1 MKTKLL
7 FMLLTA
13 FVVCVPAMDQKVV
26 ITGKKVTYTRKKP
39 TEAFKKK
46 FTIKYPKVKAS
57 TPALAKRIE
66 AAISFRSILGL
77 NLQEELTTN
86 QWLEEAD
93 YKVIYNDK
101 GVLCVDLFMEGSAAY
116 PDGVT
121 KTAVVDLRTGKLVK
135 TSDVFSD
142 LPGLAAMVKKA
153 QKKEI
158 ADAIVELK
166 SNPDFKD
173 EDPADLFKEADYR
186 RKDLEGFSV
195 KGDGVTFKYDYGF
208 PHVIQALQPTGEYFF
223 SWEQL
228 RPHLVPTG
236 LFAKL
241 AR

>member
-1 MKTKLL
+1 MKIKLL
-7 FMLLTA
+7 LMLLA
-13 FVVCVPAMDQKVV
+13 ALVVCVHAMDQKVG

-39 TEAFKKK
+39 MQDFKKT
-46 FTIKYPKVKAS
+46 FTINYPKVKAS
-57 TPALAKRIE
+57 SPALSRRIE
-66 AAISFRSILGL
+66 AAMSYRSILGL

-101 GVLCVDLFMEGSAAY
+101 GVLCVDLFMDGSAAY

-121 KTAVVDLRTGKLVK
+121 KTAVVDLRTGRLVK
-135 TSDVFSD
+135 TSDVFTD
-142 LPGLAAMVKKA
+142 LTGLAAMVKKE

-166 SNPDFKD
+166 ANPDFKD
-173 EDPADLFKEADYR
+173 EDPANLFKDADFR

-195 KGDGVTFKYDYGF
+195 KEDGVTFKYDYGF

-223 SWEQL
+223 TWEQL